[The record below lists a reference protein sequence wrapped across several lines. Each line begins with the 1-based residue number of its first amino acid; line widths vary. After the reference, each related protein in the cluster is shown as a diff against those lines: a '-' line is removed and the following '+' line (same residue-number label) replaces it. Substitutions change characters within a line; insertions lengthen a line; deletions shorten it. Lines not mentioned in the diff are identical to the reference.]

1 MTKVISNQKG
11 FEINSNGNDETI
23 LTKDGAEKETDSLD
37 EIKLI
42 TGVEYS
48 ALSEEDKKNWVRYNP
63 SIQSIAYAQYISM
76 QNQLV
81 GNFNKLGSMIDKL
94 NFLVDDGSGVLITA
108 AEQISQLATSIKT
121 ILQPIDSAFDT
132 LDGMIESIKNT
143 EILSPVATPLEKIE
157 EILSSSFQ
165 AVVSLSMMVYASIMN
180 PFTKLDSYIQAIRE
194 IDWDAMA
201 SYFEGEDTPN
211 LDAMAKIEEINFPD
225 EEIKNYIKGNYEQFK
240 AQYENAKRIYQSCE
254 DIHAIEETLTQAKQT
269 YDRAMDIY
277 STMGLDPFLRIVF
290 PTYED
295 LKALMKQDYQQMS
308 EKFKQTQYAKALKYS
323 QDAESMVS
331 STNNFLNHLDENS
344 KYIKTTDVE
353 KLKKIEQEKET
364 A

>member
-11 FEINSNGNDETI
+11 VEINSNGNDETI
-23 LTKDGAEKETDSLD
+23 LTKDGAEKQTDSIED
-37 EIKLI
+37 IKLI
-42 TGVEYS
+42 TGEEYA
-48 ALSEEDKKNWVRYNP
+48 ALSDTDKELWVRYNP
-63 SIQSIAYAQYISM
+63 SIQSMAYAQYISM

-108 AEQISQLATSIKT
+108 AEQISQLATSIKN
-121 ILQPIDSAFDT
+121 ILKPIDSAFDT
-132 LDGMIESIKNT
+132 LDGIIESIKNT

-157 EILSSSFQ
+157 EILSAAFQ
-165 AVVSLSMMVYASIMN
+165 AVVSLAMMVYSSIMN
-180 PFTKLDSYIQAIRE
+180 PFQKLDAYIQAIRE

-254 DIHAIEETLTQAKQT
+254 DIHALEETLTKAKTT
-269 YDRAMDIY
+269 YDKAMDIY
-277 STMGLDPFLRIVF
+277 STMGLDPFLGIVF
-290 PTYED
+290 PSYED
-295 LKALMKQDYQQMS
+295 LKALLKQDYQQMS

-323 QDAESMVS
+323 RDAESMVS

-364 A
+364 D